1 MADNKEEK
9 IQFHSPAFRTNPALS
24 GKRERKEKQKRMTA
38 SEVLE
43 NADTGSTL
51 SESIDDTALD
61 LASGGILG
69 AFFGSLGAKVA
80 SKRPARAATKEAL
93 ESLKNGV
100 DDALGHQY
108 SLIKKGTSHDK
119 EINKMMK
126 QNEKAAKD
134 VFEGGDG
141 KKALKTVVKNSKR
154 EAEIGPRLMEDIQ
167 MILQEDTGLNEKE
180 VNKAINSFLKEHADD
195 ASLITLIEAKDPGA
209 TYSHSLGVRDITYKL
224 AKEQFG
230 FSDKEAKRLADA
242 ALVHDI
248 GKIQVPDAVINS
260 SGRFDNYPN
269 LKKWMNDHDIAGGE
283 ILKSDPFSSSIA
295 RNHHPKNRGGSSDL
309 VEEDTVT
316 VADLYEALSSRKR
329 SYKKPKSKEDA
340 LKITGWELENSGVNQ
355 DYLGF
360 IKALDADGVLDAPY
374 DFPSMLE
381 SPYKSMKA
389 NAIKKQVASDYDKKF
404 FDEKAKKFMPVGAG
418 VGTGAMGAAGQFGAG
433 LGIPSPSEVLSE
445 VSPSFKSKAEKLDD
459 IKRWYKKGFSNDEI
473 DKLIVATDFKDNK
486 EVTKLWK
493 LMQEQFK
500 D

>member
-1 MADNKEEK
+1 MADDKEEK

-24 GKRERKEKQKRMTA
+24 RKRERKEKQKGMTA

-43 NADTGSTL
+43 NADTGSSL
-51 SESIDDTALD
+51 SESIDNTALD

-80 SKRPARAATKEAL
+80 SKKPARAATKEAI
-93 ESLKNGV
+93 EQLKNGV

-119 EINKMMK
+119 EVTKMMK

-134 VFEGGDG
+134 VFEGGNG
-141 KKALKTVVKNSKR
+141 KKGLKTVVKNSQR
-154 EAEIGPRLMEDIQ
+154 EAEIGPRLMDDIQ
-167 MILQEDTGLNEKE
+167 MILQDDTGLNEKE
-180 VNKAINSFLKEHADD
+180 VKKAINSFLKEHADD

-209 TYSHSLGVRDITYKL
+209 TYSHSLGVQDITYKL
-224 AKEQFG
+224 AKEQLG
-230 FSDKEAKRLADA
+230 LSDKEAKRLADA

-248 GKIQVPDAVINS
+248 GKIQVPDAVISS

-283 ILKSDPFSSSIA
+283 ILKSDPFSSAIA
-295 RNHHPKNRGGSSDL
+295 KGHHPKNRGGSNGS
-309 VEEDTVT
+309 VEEDAVT
-316 VADLYEALSSRKR
+316 VADLYEALISRKR
-329 SYKKPKSKEDA
+329 SYKEPKSKENA
-340 LKITGWELENSGVNQ
+340 LKITGWELEKGGVSQ

-374 DFPSMLE
+374 DFPSKLE

-404 FDEKAKKFMPVGAG
+404 FDDINKRFAPI
-418 VGTGAMGAAGQFGAG
+418 GAG
-433 LGIPSPSEVLSE
+433 LGASAWGGVEATTLPSLSEVLSE
-445 VSPSFKSKAEKLDD
+445 VSPSFKSKAEKLED

-493 LMQEQFK
+493 LMQEQLK